1 MIRHRKEQELRRL
14 MTQKA
19 VLSAKDA
26 SKVQTLMREIR
37 QADESLHLATAFEK
51 LISEDGTISE
61 ADGPAAKSIVDEFRQ
76 SNTLD
81 LQRRRTSGM
90 WRHSSSLVESE
101 SERSS
106 AGSRNSDTSSS
117 SSSSSSSNRPRLSS
131 GNSSSRGSSF
141 FNMYFVGQQQQ
152 QRRSSVNNDRRR
164 SSTGNIDIDVGSLFS
179 AEAAGGTTTAT
190 KTTLGAAVPA
200 AVTDAV
206 VESPLDASELEW
218 RARAATE
225 TIDEGE
231 EEEEDDAEVAAA
243 DQAVGAAETKTT

>member
-1 MIRHRKEQELRRL
+1 M

-117 SSSSSSSNRPRLSS
+117 SSSSSNRPRLSS

-141 FNMYFVGQQQQ
+141 FNMYFVVF
-152 QRRSSVNNDRRR
+152 RV
-164 SSTGNIDIDVGSLFS
+164 
-179 AEAAGGTTTAT
+179 
-190 KTTLGAAVPA
+190 
-200 AVTDAV
+200 
-206 VESPLDASELEW
+206 
-218 RARAATE
+218 
-225 TIDEGE
+225 
-231 EEEEDDAEVAAA
+231 
-243 DQAVGAAETKTT
+243 DQKIFIV